1 MAQEK
6 VTYENV
12 MRDLKAR
19 KFKPVYYLMGDE
31 AYYIDK
37 IADWIADNALLPE
50 ERDFNQTVLF
60 GSDVNA
66 AQIVD
71 AAKRYPMM
79 AEHQVIIVKEA
90 QNVKDTEPLER
101 YFKSPMSSTILVM
114 CHKNGTVD
122 GRKREYVKTIRDA
135 GVLFESQKLK
145 DRDLPAFIEK
155 YLNERNASIDPK
167 STQIIADYIGAD
179 LHRLVGELN
188 KVLVSLP
195 ESNRRVTPQVVE
207 DQIGVSKDFN
217 VFELKNAIINRD
229 VFKANQIMNYFDS
242 NPKSGGLYSVLP
254 FLFNY
259 FQNLMIAYYCPDRGN
274 RDAIAQWL
282 EMRNAWGANDY
293 ITGMRNYTAMKVFQI
308 ISKIREIDAKT
319 KGLDNPNTPPEE
331 LAKELIFYILH

>member
-122 GRKREYVKTIRDA
+122 GRKREYVKAIRDA
-135 GVLFESQKLK
+135 GVLFE
-145 DRDLPAFIEK
+145 
-155 YLNERNASIDPK
+155 
-167 STQIIADYIGAD
+167 IGRA
-179 LHRLVGELN
+179 HV
-188 KVLVSLP
+188 
-195 ESNRRVTPQVVE
+195 
-207 DQIGVSKDFN
+207 
-217 VFELKNAIINRD
+217 
-229 VFKANQIMNYFDS
+229 
-242 NPKSGGLYSVLP
+242 
-254 FLFNY
+254 
-259 FQNLMIAYYCPDRGN
+259 
-274 RDAIAQWL
+274 
-282 EMRNAWGANDY
+282 
-293 ITGMRNYTAMKVFQI
+293 
-308 ISKIREIDAKT
+308 
-319 KGLDNPNTPPEE
+319 
-331 LAKELIFYILH
+331 